1 MSAKQS
7 SALTTI
13 VGPFQRFFKF
23 EAASGILLIICTAIA
38 MIMAN
43 SAASDAYARIINWEF
58 SVQIGNVFKL
68 SKPLILWINDG
79 LMAIFFFVVGLEI
92 KREILVGE
100 LSTFR
105 KAALPI
111 FAAIGGM
118 VIPAGLFVLLHGNNP
133 GSEGWGIP
141 MATDIAFSLG
151 ILSLLGKRVP
161 LALKVF
167 LAAFAIVDDM
177 GAVVVI
183 AAFYSESVGWDNL
196 LIAVTLFIMLAL
208 AIRAGMRNAEVFLV
222 VGGFVWYFVLKSGLH
237 PTIAGVA
244 LAFIVPAKRSIKLS
258 VFNRVTQ
265 SNLKIFESS
274 NKDENLLLSKEQ
286 LEALDNL
293 EVYYDKV
300 HSPLQYLEHKL
311 HGFTS
316 YIVMPVFALT
326 NAGVLLS
333 AVGGGSVIGPL
344 SINIAIALILGKVL
358 GIIIFAWIGLKLNIT
373 DLPVDTKWIH
383 MVGLGLLGGIGFT
396 MSMFISSL
404 AYKDAGLL
412 NHAKI
417 GILIGS
423 LLAGILGYLILKYTL
438 KPRIAPAD
446 TNEEE

>member
-1 MSAKQS
+1 MPAQQPA
-7 SALTTI
+7 ALSNLL
-13 VGPFQRFFKF
+13 GPFQRFFKV
-23 EAASGILLIICTAIA
+23 ETASGILLLICTAIA
-38 MIMAN
+38 MILAN
-43 SAASDAYARIINWEF
+43 TSLSDAYVRTVNWEL
-58 SVQIGNVFKL
+58 SVQVGNVFKL

-105 KAALPI
+105 QAALPI

-118 VIPAGLFVLLHGNNP
+118 VIPASVFLILHGNNP

-177 GAVVVI
+177 GAVLVI
-183 AAFYSESVGWDNL
+183 AAFYSESVGWDYL
-196 LIAVTLFIMLAL
+196 LMAVALFIMLAL
-208 AIRAGMRNAEVFLV
+208 AIRIGMRNGEIFLV
-222 VGGFVWYFVLKSGLH
+222 VGGFVWYFMLKSGLH

-244 LAFIVPAKRSIKLS
+244 LAFIVPARRSIKLS
-258 VFNRVTQ
+258 VFNRATR
-265 SNLKIFESS
+265 SSLKAFEGVEEAE
-274 NKDENLLLSKEQ
+274 ENLLLSKKQ

-293 EVYYDKV
+293 EVYYKKV
-300 HSPLQYLEHKL
+300 HSPLQYLEHNM

-316 YIVMPVFALT
+316 YVVMPVFALA

-333 AVGGGSVIGPL
+333 AAPGGSVIGPL
-344 SINIAIALILGKVL
+344 SVNIAIALVLGKVL
-358 GIIIFAWIGLKLNIT
+358 GIVLLAWLSVRLKIT
-373 DLPVDTKWIH
+373 ALPQGTRWVH
-383 MVGLGLLGGIGFT
+383 MVGLGMLGGIGFT

-404 AYKDAGLL
+404 AYGDAELL

-417 GILIGS
+417 GILLGS
-423 LLAGILGYLILKYTL
+423 LVAGALGYFILRRTL
-438 KPRIAPAD
+438 SSNAG
-446 TNEEE
+446 N

>member
-1 MSAKQS
+1 MSAKQT
-7 SALTTI
+7 SALTKI

-43 SAASDAYARIINWEF
+43 SSASDTYSQIVNWEF

-105 KAALPI
+105 QAALPI

-118 VIPAGLFVLLHGNNP
+118 VIPAALFVLLHGNNP

-196 LIAVTLFIMLAL
+196 LIALTLFIMLAL
-208 AIRAGMRNAEVFLV
+208 AIRAGMRSGEVFMV

-244 LAFIVPAKRSIKLS
+244 LAFIVPARRSINLS

-274 NKDENLLLSKEQ
+274 DKDENLLLNKEQ

-293 EVYYDKV
+293 EVYYSKV

-316 YIVMPVFALT
+316 YIVMPVFALA

-333 AVGGGSVIGPL
+333 AEGGGSVIGPL

-358 GIIIFAWIGLKLNIT
+358 GIILFAWIGIKINIT
-373 DLPVDTKWIH
+373 DLPADTRWIH
-383 MVGLGLLGGIGFT
+383 IVGLGLLGGIGFT

-423 LLAGILGYLILKYTL
+423 LVAGVLGYFILKYTL
-438 KPRIAPAD
+438 KPGIAPAD
-446 TNEEE
+446 TGEEE

>member
-1 MSAKQS
+1 MSARQTTAIN
-7 SALTTI
+7 ALL
-13 VGPFQRFFKF
+13 GPFQRFFKA
-23 EAASGILLIICTAIA
+23 EAASGILLLVCTAIA

-43 SAASDAYARIINWEF
+43 SSASDVYARTVNWEF
-58 SVQIGNVFKL
+58 SVQVGNVFKL

-79 LMAIFFFVVGLEI
+79 LMAVFFFVVGLEI

-105 KAALPI
+105 QAALPI
-111 FAAIGGM
+111 IAAIGGM
-118 VIPAGLFVLLHGNNP
+118 VIPATVFVILHGDHP

-177 GAVVVI
+177 GAVGVI

-196 LIAVTLFIMLAL
+196 LIAAVLFLLL
-208 AIRAGMRNAEVFLV
+208 AIAVRVGMRNGEVFLV
-222 VGGFVWYFVLKSGLH
+222 VAGFIWYFVLKSGLH

-244 LAFIVPAKRSIKLS
+244 LAFIVPAGRGIRLS
-258 VFNRVTQ
+258 VFKRATR
-265 SNLKIFESS
+265 SSLRKFEEAE
-274 NKDENLLLSKEQ
+274 DEEDVMLTKQQ

-293 EVYYDKV
+293 EVYYRKA
-300 HSPLQYLEHKL
+300 HSPLQYLEHRL

-316 YIVMPVFALT
+316 YFVMPVFALA

-333 AVGGGSVIGPL
+333 AVSGEPVAGPL
-344 SINIAIALILGKVL
+344 SYNIALALLLGKVTGILAFAWL
-358 GIIIFAWIGLKLNIT
+358 GIRLKLAV
-373 DLPVDTKWIH
+373 LPEGAGWVH
-383 MVGLGLLGGIGFT
+383 LVGLGFLGGIGFT

-404 AYKDAGLL
+404 AYQDAGLL

-417 GILIGS
+417 GILMGS
-423 LLAGILGYLILKYTL
+423 LVAGILGYFILRYALGSLTGHNK
-438 KPRIAPAD
+438 
-446 TNEEE
+446 EEKR

>member
-1 MSAKQS
+1 MSARQ
-7 SALTTI
+7 TTI
-13 VGPFQRFFKF
+13 SNLLGPFQRFFKV
-23 EAASGILLIICTAIA
+23 EAASGILLLICTAIA

-43 SAASDAYARIINWEF
+43 SSASDFYARAVNWEL
-58 SVQIGNVFKL
+58 SVQVGNVFKL
-68 SKPLILWINDG
+68 SKPLLLWVNDG

-92 KREILVGE
+92 KREVLVGE
-100 LSTFR
+100 LASFR
-105 KAALPI
+105 QAALPI
-111 FAAIGGM
+111 LAAIGGM
-118 VIPAGLFVLLHGNNP
+118 VIPASLFIALHGNHP
-133 GSEGWGIP
+133 GAEGWGIP

-196 LIAVTLFIMLAL
+196 LIAGALFVMLAL
-208 AIRAGMRNAEVFLV
+208 AIRAGMRNGEVFLV
-222 VGGFVWYFVLKSGLH
+222 VAGFIWYFVLKSGLH

-244 LAFIVPAKRSIKLS
+244 LAFIVPAQRSIKLS
-258 VFNRVTQ
+258 VFNRVTR
-265 SNLKIFESS
+265 SSLNKFEATDSEE
-274 NKDENLLLSKEQ
+274 NMLLRKDQ

-293 EVYYDKV
+293 EVYYRKV
-300 HSPLQYLEHKL
+300 HSPLQYLEHKM

-316 YIVMPVFALT
+316 YLVMPVFALA

-333 AVGGGSVIGPL
+333 AAAGEPVIGTL
-344 SINIAIALILGKVL
+344 SVNIAIALVLGKVL
-358 GIIIFAWIGLKLNIT
+358 GILVFAWIGIKLKIT
-373 DLPVDTKWIH
+373 DLPAGTNWKH
-383 MVGLGLLGGIGFT
+383 MAGLGLLGGIGFT

-404 AYKDAGLL
+404 AYQDAGLL

-423 LLAGILGYLILKYTL
+423 LVAGVLGYLILRYTL
-438 KPRIAPAD
+438 KPAIGTD
-446 TNEEE
+446 NTSEEA

>member
-13 VGPFQRFFKF
+13 LGPFQRFFKF
-23 EAASGILLIICTAIA
+23 EAASGILLIICTVIA

-43 SAASDAYARIINWEF
+43 SAASDAYARTINWEF

-100 LSTFR
+100 LSSFR
-105 KAALPI
+105 QAALPI

-118 VIPAGLFVLLHGNNP
+118 AIPAGLFVLLHGNNP

-183 AAFYSESVGWDNL
+183 AAFYSESVGWENL

-265 SNLKIFESS
+265 SNLKIFENSH
-274 NKDENLLLSKEQ
+274 KDENLLLSKEQ

-316 YIVMPVFALT
+316 YFVMPVFALA
-326 NAGVLLS
+326 NAGVILT
-333 AVGGGSVIGPL
+333 AAGGESVMGPL
-344 SINIAIALILGKVL
+344 SINIAMALILGKVL
-358 GIIIFAWIGLKLNIT
+358 GIIMFAWIGHRLNLT
-373 DLPVDTKWIH
+373 ELPAGTKWIH
-383 MVGLGLLGGIGFT
+383 LVGLGFLGGIGFT

-404 AYKDAGLL
+404 AYKDVGLL

-417 GILIGS
+417 GILLGS
-423 LLAGILGYLILKYTL
+423 LVAGILGYMILNYTL
-438 KPRIAPAD
+438 KPQFED
-446 TNEEE
+446 K

>member
-1 MSAKQS
+1 MSAKKS
-7 SALTTI
+7 SPVATLL
-13 VGPFQRFFKF
+13 GPFQRFFKV
-23 EAASGILLIICTAIA
+23 EAASGILLLICTAIA
-38 MIMAN
+38 MVMAN
-43 SAASDAYARIINWEF
+43 SSLSDIYNSMVNREL
-58 SVQIGNVFKL
+58 SVQVGSVFIL

-105 KAALPI
+105 QAALPI

-118 VIPAGLFVLLHGNNP
+118 VIPASVFIILHGNNP

-177 GAVVVI
+177 GAVMVI
-183 AAFYSESVGWDNL
+183 AAFYSESVGWEYL
-196 LIAVTLFIMLAL
+196 LIAGALFVMLAM
-208 AIRAGMRNAEVFLV
+208 AIRAGMRSNGIFLV
-222 VGGFVWYFVLKSGLH
+222 VSIFIWYYFLKSGLH
-237 PTIAGVA
+237 PTVAGVA
-244 LAFIVPAKRSIKLS
+244 LALIVPARRSIKLN
-258 VFNRVTQ
+258 VFNRVMQ
-265 SNLKIFESS
+265 SSLKPFEGSDS
-274 NKDENLLLSKEQ
+274 EEKLMLNKEQ

-293 EVYYDKV
+293 EVYYGKV
-300 HSPLQYLEHKL
+300 HSPLQYMEHRL

-316 YIVMPVFALT
+316 YVVMPVFAIA

-333 AVGGGSVIGPL
+333 AAPGEAVVGPL
-344 SINIAIALILGKVL
+344 SINIALALVLGKVL
-358 GIIIFAWIGLKLNIT
+358 GILIFAWLGIRLKLT
-373 DLPVDTKWIH
+373 ALPEGTRWVH

-404 AYKDAGLL
+404 AYGDAGLL

-417 GILIGS
+417 GILLGS
-423 LLAGILGYLILKYTL
+423 LVAGVGGYLVLRYTL
-438 KPRIAPAD
+438 KPVNISG
-446 TNEEE
+446 EQE

>member
-1 MSAKQS
+1 M
-7 SALTTI
+7 
-13 VGPFQRFFKF
+13 V
-23 EAASGILLIICTAIA
+23 
-38 MIMAN
+38 
-43 SAASDAYARIINWEF
+43 NWEF
-58 SVQIGNVFKL
+58 SIQIGNVFNL

-105 KAALPI
+105 QAALPI

-118 VIPAGLFVLLHGNNP
+118 VIPASVFIILHGNNP

-183 AAFYSESVGWDNL
+183 AAFYTESVGWDNL
-196 LIAVTLFIMLAL
+196 LIAVILFIMLAL
-208 AIRAGMRNAEVFLV
+208 AIRAGMRNGEVFLV
-222 VGGFVWYFVLKSGLH
+222 VAGFVWYFVLKSGLH

-244 LAFIVPAKRSIKLS
+244 LAFIVPARRSIKLS

-265 SNLKIFESS
+265 SNLKVF
-274 NKDENLLLSKEQ
+274 
-286 LEALDNL
+286 
-293 EVYYDKV
+293 YDKV
-300 HSPLQYLEHKL
+300 HSPLQYLEHKM

-316 YIVMPVFALT
+316 YFVMPVFAIA

-333 AVGGGSVIGPL
+333 PAQGASVIGAL
-344 SINIAIALILGKVL
+344 SINIALALILGKVVGILLFAWL
-358 GIIIFAWIGLKLNIT
+358 GIRLKIT
-373 DLPVDTKWIH
+373 ALPPGTKWIH
-383 MVGLGLLGGIGFT
+383 MTGLGLLGGIGFT

-423 LLAGILGYLILKYTL
+423 LVAGMLGYLILKYSL
-438 KPRIAPAD
+438 KPGIEQ
-446 TNEEE
+446 NGEEEK

>member
-1 MSAKQS
+1 MSSKQTT
-7 SALTTI
+7 AITTI
-13 VGPFQRFFKF
+13 LGPFQRFFRI
-23 EAASGILLIICTAIA
+23 EAASGILLLICTAIA

-43 SAASDAYARIINWEF
+43 TSASEFYTRTINWEL
-58 SVQIGNVFKL
+58 SVQVGNVFKL

-79 LMAIFFFVVGLEI
+79 LMAMFFFVVGLEI

-105 KAALPI
+105 QAALPI

-118 VIPAGLFVLLHGNNP
+118 VIPALVFIILHGNNP

-151 ILSLLGKRVP
+151 ILSLLGKRVS

-167 LAAFAIVDDM
+167 LVAFAIVDDM
-177 GAVVVI
+177 GAVLVI

-196 LIAVTLFIMLAL
+196 LIAGILFIMLAL
-208 AIRAGMRNAEVFLV
+208 AIRAGMRNGEVFLV
-222 VGGFVWYFVLKSGLH
+222 VGGFIWYFVLKSGLH

-244 LAFIVPAKRSIKLS
+244 LAFIVPARRTIKLN
-258 VFNRVTQ
+258 VFNRATR
-265 SNLKIFESS
+265 SSLKTFEDS
-274 NKDENLLLSKEQ
+274 DAEENLLLSKQQ

-293 EVYYDKV
+293 EVYYKKV
-300 HSPLQYLEHKL
+300 HSPLQYLEHRM

-316 YIVMPVFALT
+316 YVVMPVFALA

-333 AVGGGSVIGPL
+333 AASGEPVIGPL
-344 SINIAIALILGKVL
+344 SLNIALALVLGKVL
-358 GIIIFAWIGLKLNIT
+358 GIIVFAWMGIRLRIT
-373 DLPVDTKWIH
+373 ALPEGTRWIH

-417 GILIGS
+417 GILLGS

-438 KPRIAPAD
+438 KPMIAD
-446 TNEEE
+446 NGNEKR

>member
-1 MSAKQS
+1 MSAP
-7 SALTTI
+7 T
-13 VGPFQRFFKF
+13 
-23 EAASGILLIICTAIA
+23 EAASGVLLLICTVFA

-43 SAASDAYARIINWEF
+43 SMAADVYARIVNWEL
-58 SVQIGNVFKL
+58 SVQVGNVFKL

-100 LSTFR
+100 LATFR
-105 KAALPI
+105 QAALPI

-118 VIPAGLFVLLHGNNP
+118 LIPALVFILLQGSNP

-177 GAVVVI
+177 GAVLVI

-196 LIAVTLFIMLAL
+196 LVAGILFIMLAL
-208 AIRAGMRNAEVFLV
+208 AIRVGMRNGEVFLV
-222 VGGFVWYFVLKSGLH
+222 AGGFIWYFVLKSGLH

-244 LAFIVPAKRSIKLS
+244 LAFIVPAKRSINLS
-258 VFNRVTQ
+258 VFNRATRA
-265 SNLKIFESS
+265 NLKTFERSDH
-274 NKDENLLLSKEQ
+274 NEHLLLSKQQ

-293 EVYYDKV
+293 EVYYKKV
-300 HSPLQYLEHKL
+300 HSPLQYLEHRM

-316 YIVMPVFALT
+316 YVVMPVFALA

-333 AVGGGSVIGPL
+333 ASPAEPVMGPL
-344 SINIAIALILGKVL
+344 SLNIALALVLGKVTGIITFAWL
-358 GIIIFAWIGLKLNIT
+358 GIRMRLTA
-373 DLPVDTKWIH
+373 LPTGTRWMH
-383 MVGLGLLGGIGFT
+383 MVGLGVLGGIGFT

-404 AYKDAGLL
+404 AYSDAGLL

-417 GILIGS
+417 GILLGS
-423 LLAGILGYLILKYTL
+423 LVAGVLGYVILRYSL
-438 KPRIAPAD
+438 KPEIEKQG
-446 TNEEE
+446 TEKS